1 MRLQKKSK
9 TAQVF
14 SCGSSSAKGQSD
26 DRENQSDKRQ
36 EPSEQKNPKSSLTT
50 IIKTTCRMNL
60 KIIEIIP
67 RTLEALVNLFAV
79 EFALWESSCSCPKT
93 KPSF

>member
-1 MRLQKKSK
+1 MHNLFPVEVPLLRDNPMIERINLI
-9 TAQVF
+9 
-14 SCGSSSAKGQSD
+14 SAKSPP
-26 DRENQSDKRQ
+26 NK
-36 EPSEQKNPKSSLTT
+36 KNPKSSLTT
-50 IIKTTCRMNL
+50 IIKITCGMKL

-67 RTLEALVNLFAV
+67 RTLEALVNLVAV